1 MNLAH
6 AGLKIETVWFDSD
19 MLELKLRACS
29 ADFSGQANF
38 YAALDEPS
46 VFAKHIEG
54 FPNSI
59 NDVRE
64 FEFGST
70 NLQEYGGARIKLYC
84 RDSSGHLVVQVE
96 VYKNP
101 IDLPNVSEA
110 ATIRIDAVPATVD
123 SFVDD
128 LKRMKIEVGEYAEL
142 RSEN

>member
-6 AGLKIETVWFDSD
+6 AGLRIETVWFDCD
-19 MLELKLRACS
+19 MLELKLSARS

-38 YAALDEPS
+38 YAALDDPN

-54 FPNSI
+54 FPSSI

-64 FEFGST
+64 FEFGGI

-84 RDSSGHLVVQVE
+84 RDSSGHLVIQVE
-96 VYKNP
+96 IYKNS

-123 SFVDD
+123 SFVYD